1 MSDVSEYNRKAW
13 DHMAGK
19 GNEWTVPVSDE
30 LIAQARQGNW
40 SVVLTPLKPVPQDW
54 FGPIAGQEILGL
66 ASGGGQQGP
75 LFAAAGARVT
85 ILDNSPAQLDR
96 DRQVAER
103 HNLDLVTELGLMQD
117 LSRFPEAS
125 FDLVFNP
132 VSNCF
137 VEDIQPVWR
146 EAFRVLKPGGR
157 MLTGFCNP
165 VLFGFDPDATGED
178 ALRWKFRLPY
188 SDLESRDPADLAR
201 HQASGEPLEFS
212 HSLEAQIGGQLRAGF
227 RLLDLYEDTAENWAL
242 AEFFPPF
249 LATLSGKPE
258 D

>member
-85 ILDNSPAQLDR
+85 IL
-96 DRQVAER
+96 
-103 HNLDLVTELGLMQD
+103 
-117 LSRFPEAS
+117 
-125 FDLVFNP
+125 
-132 VSNCF
+132 
-137 VEDIQPVWR
+137 
-146 EAFRVLKPGGR
+146 
-157 MLTGFCNP
+157 
-165 VLFGFDPDATGED
+165 
-178 ALRWKFRLPY
+178 
-188 SDLESRDPADLAR
+188 
-201 HQASGEPLEFS
+201 
-212 HSLEAQIGGQLRAGF
+212 SLIHI
-227 RLLDLYEDTAENWAL
+227 
-242 AEFFPPF
+242 
-249 LATLSGKPE
+249 
-258 D
+258 